1 MWPTISYTH
10 IYATAG
16 SNGVR
21 LQICLVSSPDSA
33 IGAAGS
39 AASSR
44 LTEPLFAY
52 GDVCHHLVIPG
63 TFAVHGFGRISKI
76 VSESS

>member
-1 MWPTISYTH
+1 MWPTISPTH
-10 IYATAG
+10 ISATAG

-21 LQICLVSSPDSA
+21 VQIRVVSSLDSA

-52 GDVCHHLVIPG
+52 GDVCHHRNIPG
-63 TFAVHGFGRISKI
+63 TFAVHGFGRISK
-76 VSESS
+76 SS